1 MQCPN
6 CGRNVRSKTQCAY
19 CGYKF
24 NQADKKE
31 QSSLNKR
38 RQNDSKAVDKNSHDL
53 TEMKHSQNL
62 GENRQH
68 VPVRRSLE
76 KELAE
81 AEKEAKLA
89 YERSLQSKSKDN
101 ESEVDSD
108 EAFKKR
114 ADEILSYPYTGSAFS
129 DESTD
134 NEEDYIVPKTKKTSF
149 GKVLWSMFK
158 WLILLAVF
166 FLMFVYG
173 PQLVGMVKSYLEP
186 TINQNNEQPAKELEN
201 SQNSTETTSREST
214 MNAISDNSSKVNSN
228 SEENQ
233 TTSFEDT
240 AFQIEDSEVD
250 VENYPMISINLDFAE
265 SLSDVD
271 QETFTFKVKYNETE
285 TDLEDE
291 FSLFKEGKKL
301 RLSFNDPALSVIG
314 EDTSQQKLLISAE
327 NFSESIAYEVPNKQD
342 QAERIDE
349 LNRIVNDYF
358 SDQETV
364 ALQIQQLGD
373 KTPFVYENQT
383 MEADRLIAWFILQR
397 TFELLADETIT
408 LGQEIPVKTQLIAS
422 GDTGQ
427 VASQAR
433 DSYTVQELID
443 LTVQSGDASAMN
455 HLVQLADGVNRF
467 NYWLKESGYF
477 ATRMNAPLA
486 IEEDSYITG
495 AVTDVTDLAN
505 LLVKLAKN
513 ELIDEEYDALLKE
526 SVTLSPLTDKFPNY
540 NANVTQRYELLTTE
554 ENPQLQHIAG
564 IAQTVGEDYI
574 YVVLTK
580 NFNEPYDM
588 NARMSQTIN
597 DILTQYLSNQEGN
610 EPVENETSIEN
621 TQEPVQTTQVITSP
635 PAYDPSA
642 TSVETVVEPTDNL
655 YEGKQTENYYLF
667 DDGYRKGTWYQDE
680 NGAWFYR

>member
-1 MQCPN
+1 MKCPN

-19 CGYKF
+19 CGYRF

-31 QSSLNKR
+31 QSLLKKRKPNDEISVEKDIRGLNEVADNEK
-38 RQNDSKAVDKNSHDL
+38 Q
-53 TEMKHSQNL
+53 SQAIKD
-62 GENRQH
+62 NRQH

-89 YERSLQSKSKDN
+89 YERSLQSNSKGN
-101 ESEVDSD
+101 ESEEDSE

-114 ADEILSYPYTGSAFS
+114 ADEILSYPYTGSLFS

-134 NEEDYIVPKTKKTSF
+134 NAEDYIVPRTKKTSF
-149 GKVLWSMFK
+149 GKTLWTIVK
-158 WLILLAVF
+158 WLILLAAF

-173 PQLVGMVKSYLEP
+173 PQLVGMVKSYLDP
-186 TINQNNEQPAKELEN
+186 IINQNSEQPVQE
-201 SQNSTETTSREST
+201 TETSQLPKDTEKT
-214 MNAISDNSSKVNSN
+214 MNVTSDNSSSEVKSE
-228 SEENQ
+228 EENQ
-233 TTSFEDT
+233 TTTVEDT
-240 AFQIEDSEVD
+240 VFEIEKSKVD
-250 VENYPMISINLDFAE
+250 VDAYPMITVNLDFAN

-271 QETFTFKVKYNETE
+271 QETFNFKVKYNETE
-285 TDLEDE
+285 AELKDE

-314 EDTSQQKLLISAE
+314 EDTSQQELLISAE
-327 NFSESIAYEVPNKQD
+327 NFSERIAYEVPNKQD
-342 QAERIDE
+342 QAERIDQF
-349 LNRIVNDYF
+349 NQIVTNYF
-358 SDQETV
+358 SNQETV

-373 KTPFVYENQT
+373 KAPFVYENQT

-397 TFELLADETIT
+397 TYELLAEETIT
-408 LGQEIPVKTQLIAS
+408 LDQEIPVKTQLIAS
-422 GDTGQ
+422 GDSGQ

-443 LTVQSGDASAMN
+443 LTIQSGDASAMN
-455 HLVQLADGVNRF
+455 HLVQLAEGVNRF

-505 LLVKLAKN
+505 LLIKLAKN
-513 ELIDEEYDALLKE
+513 ELIDGEYDDLLKE
-526 SVTLSPLTDKFPNY
+526 SVNLSPFTDKFPNY

-564 IAQTVGEDYI
+564 IAQAAGEDYI

-580 NFNEPYDM
+580 KFTEPYEM
-588 NARMSQTIN
+588 NGKISQTIN
-597 DILTQYLSNQEGN
+597 DILIQYLANQEGA
-610 EPVENETSIEN
+610 EILENETTLEV
-621 TQEPVQTTQVITSP
+621 TQEPVQTTQAVVTP
-635 PAYDPSA
+635 PV
-642 TSVETVVEPTDNL
+642 TSVETGVEPTDNL
-655 YEGKQTENYYLF
+655 YNGKQTENYYWF
-667 DDGYRKGTWYQDE
+667 GDEYRRGTWYQDE
-680 NGAWFYR
+680 NGAWYYY